1 MIYPERL
8 LNELG
13 APGRRGANLPEL
25 DVPESPLPP
34 EEYLR
39 SDLPLPEVSELDVV
53 THFLR
58 LSNLNFGVDT
68 GFYPLGS
75 CTMKY
80 NPKVNEQV
88 ASMWGFADIHPY
100 QPEETVQGALQLM
113 YELQAYLAE
122 IAGMDATSLQPAAGA
137 QGELTGILMARAY
150 HLGRGDHGRT
160 HVVVPDS
167 AHGTNPAT
175 AHMAGYEVVTLRSDP
190 QGNVD
195 MLHLEEIM
203 GKHVAAVMLTLPNTL
218 GLFDP
223 QILKIA
229 EVVHAFDGVL
239 YGDGANMNALLGQAK
254 PGQLGF
260 DILHLN
266 LHKTFS
272 TPHGGGGP
280 GACALAVKDFLASFL
295 PEPIVE
301 MHPGGGEPR
310 YTLTRP
316 SQSIGRMLA
325 FYGNFSNLV
334 RAYAYIRSLG
344 AEGLRQ
350 VSENAVLN
358 ANYMQ
363 NRLRDAFRLPYD
375 RRCMHEFVLSAVRQ
389 RAHGVKAWDIAKR
402 LMDFGFH
409 PPTVYFP
416 LIVEEALMI
425 EPTETEAKHTL
436 DDFIS
441 AMLAINEEAERDPKI
456 VQTAPHTTP
465 YSRFDETAAARKPKL
480 CW

>member
-8 LNELG
+8 LKELSS
-13 APGRRGANLPEL
+13 PGRRGVILPQM

-39 SDLPLPEVSELDVV
+39 EDLPLPEVSELDVV
-53 THFLR
+53 THFVR
-58 LSNLNFGVDT
+58 LSNLNYGVDT

-80 NPKVNEQV
+80 NPRVNEQI
-88 ASMWGFADIHPY
+88 AGMWGFADIHPC

-113 YELQAYLAE
+113 YELQEYLAE

-137 QGELTGILMARAY
+137 QGELTGILMARAH
-150 HLGRGDHGRT
+150 HLGRGDHERT
-160 HVVVPDS
+160 HVIVPDS

-175 AHMAGYEVVTLRSDP
+175 AHMAGYEVITLRSDP
-190 QGNVD
+190 EGNVD

-203 GKHVAAVMLTLPNTL
+203 GKHVAALMLTLPNTL

-229 EVVHAFDGVL
+229 EVVHQFGGIL

-280 GACALAVKDFLASFL
+280 GACALTVKDFLAEFL
-295 PEPIVE
+295 PEPVVALQE
-301 MHPGGGEPR
+301 TEPR

-316 SQSIGRMLA
+316 HQRIGRMLA
-325 FYGNFSNLV
+325 FHGNFGNLV
-334 RAYAYIRSLG
+334 RAYAYIRTLG
-344 AEGLRQ
+344 PEGLRQ

-363 NRLRDAFRLPYD
+363 RRLRDAYRLPYD

-389 RAHGVKAWDIAKR
+389 RAHGVRAWDIAKR
-402 LMDFGFH
+402 LMDYGYH

-436 DDFIS
+436 DDFI
-441 AMLAINEEAERDPKI
+441 AALLAIDAEAEGNPEV
-456 VQTAPHTTP
+456 VQAAPQTTP
-465 YSRFDETAAARKPKL
+465 YGRFDEAAAARKPKL
-480 CW
+480 HW